1 MPLMKVNQDIL
12 EIAYRSPAIASKAR
26 FTTRSKVE
34 RSKAVNALKEEV
46 KTAVLEKYPEADKF
60 AISQAFDY
68 VQKKAFRISVLDK
81 QKRMDGRGYDDL
93 RPITCEVGVLPRAH
107 GSAIFQRGE
116 TQALALATLAPI
128 EEAQNIDAYGGGE
141 TSKSFLL
148 HYNFPPFSVGET
160 GRTGGASRREIGHGA
175 LAERSLEPVVPGVEN
190 FRYAIR
196 ISSEIMESNG
206 STSMASVCGGMLALM
221 DAGVPIKTPVAGISV
236 GLVTEIRRRRP
247 AEALQLAHRHHRF
260 RRSFR

>member
-1 MPLMKVNQDIL
+1 MK
-12 EIAYRSPAIASKAR
+12 A
-26 FTTRSKVE
+26 
-34 RSKAVNALKEEV
+34 
-46 KTAVLEKYPEADKF
+46 AVLEKFPEADKF

-81 QKRMDGRGYDDL
+81 QKRMDGRGYEDL
-93 RPITCEVGVLPRAH
+93 RQITCEVGVLPRAH

-116 TQALALATLAPI
+116 TQALALVTLAPI

-175 LAERSLEPVVPGVEN
+175 LAERSLEPVVPERG
-190 FRYAIR
+190 
-196 ISSEIMESNG
+196 
-206 STSMASVCGGMLALM
+206 
-221 DAGVPIKTPVAGISV
+221 
-236 GLVTEIRRRRP
+236 
-247 AEALQLAHRHHRF
+247 
-260 RRSFR
+260 